1 MEFILKFCRFPKD
14 CLRWD
19 FFLNGSVF
27 PCCGKARV
35 QKFFF
40 FFLLKLIPV
49 ETFFQ
54 KSLYK
59 NFQNTF
65 STNCRHSP
73 PYLQPSLPCH
83 IDKENLVLLL
93 QAVLLLSNQI
103 HISRFKFETVR
114 IKAFPAVST
123 SKFSHFYIRLF
134 FSTLSSSK
142 TTKF

>member
-14 CLRWD
+14 CLIRNSRLSHG
-19 FFLNGSVF
+19 FSVLW
-27 PCCGKARV
+27 KSESIEV
-35 QKFFF
+35 
-40 FFLLKLIPV
+40 FFLLKLIPI
-49 ETFFQ
+49 EAFFQ
-54 KSLYK
+54 KSHYK

-73 PYLQPSLPCH
+73 PFLQPSLPCH
-83 IDKENLVLLL
+83 IDRENLVLLL